1 MSIVAPLTDAERV
14 RFIACAR
21 SVVGAKFR
29 HRGRGPNFFDCVG
42 HVKFALAA
50 VGRFVLD
57 RKHYGRHPEKDG
69 LPVVCEEHFGPP
81 VQSMQAADVVSMSW
95 RQDADG
101 PLTNHVGIIFDYPLG
116 GFAIVHA
123 LASAGRVV
131 EHRLSDEWIARID
144 AIYRTG
150 ER

>member
-21 SVVGAKFR
+21 SKVDSPFR
-29 HRGRGPNFFDCVG
+29 HRARGPAKFDCIGLVAY
-42 HVKFALAA
+42 ALAS
-50 VGRFVLD
+50 VGRTVED

-69 LPVVCEEHFGPP
+69 LLAVCEDHFGPP
-81 VQSMQAADVVSMSW
+81 VSDMQAGDVVAMSW
-95 RQDADG
+95 REDADG
-101 PLTNHVGIIFDYPLG
+101 PLTNHVGIIFDYPQG

-123 LASAGRVV
+123 LASARRVV
-131 EHRLSDEWIARID
+131 AHRLSDEWIARID

-150 ER
+150 AR